1 MSRTI
6 RIPRASNIVID
17 AIRDWI
23 LTDRL
28 PSGYKLPTETEMME
42 MYGLGRTTVR
52 EAVRLLESDG
62 LVEVRRGPAGGTFVR
77 HIDIREVSEALT
89 LLFSFRETRLKEF
102 VEFRRVIEPEIAALA
117 AVNATE
123 EQRAEILEEGMGHLT
138 GANDSSTELHGLLAA
153 ACGNDVLELLME
165 SMSVPFARHFRPE
178 RITEQSVASTE
189 AAHAKIAK
197 LVAAGDAAGAR
208 RAMARHLEA
217 YAEFVVE
224 SGLSEEP
231 IVPRRIGRM

>member
-1 MSRTI
+1 MSRPI

-17 AIRDWI
+17 SIRDRI
-23 LTDRL
+23 LSERL
-28 PSGYKLPTETEMME
+28 PSGYKLPNETELME

-52 EAVRLLESDG
+52 EAVRLLEADG

-123 EQRAEILEEGMGHLT
+123 EQRAEILDVGRGHLT
-138 GANDSSTELHGLLAA
+138 ADNDSSTELHELLAT
-153 ACGNDVLELLME
+153 ACGNGVLELLMA

-189 AAHAKIAK
+189 AAHAKIAR
-197 LVAAGDAAGAR
+197 LVAAGDAAAAR
-208 RAMARHLEA
+208 RAMARHMDA
-217 YAEFVVE
+217 YAVFVAE

-231 IVPRRIGRM
+231 IVPRRIGRT